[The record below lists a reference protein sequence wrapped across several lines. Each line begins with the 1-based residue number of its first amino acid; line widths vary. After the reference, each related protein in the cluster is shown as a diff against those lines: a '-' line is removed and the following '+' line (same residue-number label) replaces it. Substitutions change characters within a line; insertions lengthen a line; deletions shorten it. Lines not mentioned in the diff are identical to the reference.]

1 MNTKKNTSGTL
12 LLILAVVTFT
22 AVLIF
27 ASICSSNLQSIINL
41 MYEHLIEMMILLVL
55 IASLPII
62 IYYAIE
68 RKNKVFDFLAIADA
82 ITIAVIVALFIFPYV
97 YAISSGNVLHLVS
110 AKISANIEVPATIFG
125 YTLSLTSYSF
135 NYVTLDGYYPNTAF
149 GSVPISFS
157 LFNGNTVYTEVDAYC
172 SPKANGNYTLVSS
185 GSVASVFPS
194 FSLPYSK
201 TVNVT
206 VPNIPAN
213 ENCLFRVY
221 LKNSNGQMISTIFN
235 TGITQVSLDTPAQT
249 FSQSYTPLPIII
261 V

>member
-1 MNTKKNTSGTL
+1 MNTKGDTSGTL
-12 LLILAVVTFT
+12 LLILVIVTFMV
-22 AVLIF
+22 VLIF
-27 ASICSSNLQSIINL
+27 ASVISSELQSTINL

-68 RKNKVFDFLAIADA
+68 KKNKVFDFLAIADA

-135 NYVTLDGYYPNTAF
+135 NYVRLDGYYPNTAF

-157 LFNGNTVYTEVDAYC
+157 LFNGNKVYTEVDAYC
-172 SPKANGNYTLVSS
+172 SPKANENYTLVSS

-194 FSLPYSK
+194 FTFGYSK

-206 VPNIPAN
+206 VPNLPIGD
-213 ENCLFRVY
+213 NCLFRVY
-221 LKNSNGQMISTIFN
+221 LKNPNGQRISPIFS
-235 TGITQVSLDTPAQT
+235 TGITQVSPDTPAQM
-249 FSQSYTPLPIII
+249 FSQSYSLPSS
-261 V
+261 

>member
-1 MNTKKNTSGTL
+1 MNTKKDTSRVL
-12 LLILAVVTFT
+12 LLTLVIVTFMVVSVVLYVIFFGNGNGNGNGNGT
-22 AVLIF
+22 A
-27 ASICSSNLQSIINL
+27 
-41 MYEHLIEMMILLVL
+41 
-55 IASLPII
+55 
-62 IYYAIE
+62 
-68 RKNKVFDFLAIADA
+68 
-82 ITIAVIVALFIFPYV
+82 
-97 YAISSGNVLHLVS
+97 S

-125 YTLSLTSYSF
+125 YSLLGGYSF
-135 NYVTLDGYYPNTAF
+135 NYVTLDGYYPNTTF
-149 GSVPISFS
+149 GISIPFS

-221 LKNSNGQMISTIFN
+221 LKNSNGQIISTIFN
-235 TGITQVSLDTPAQT
+235 TGITLVSLDTPAQT
-249 FSQSYTPLPIII
+249 FS
-261 V
+261 